1 MPHAVLAER
10 LYAELTL
17 GCEARGCGKVFLAK
31 TRASDPVEP
40 WALRAAAEAER
51 IGWRVTGGNAIVCPT
66 HALSK

>member
-31 TRASDPVEP
+31 TRASDPV
-40 WALRAAAEAER
+40 AEAER